1 MTSKKINES
10 LMKEISANKEE
21 QEMHTLFT
29 SSQLEIFLDYFPL
42 ISKNT
47 NLVEDEMETISSFFL
62 IHIDLFKT
70 GYMYIINLE

>member
-1 MTSKKINES
+1 MTWKKINEW
-10 LMKEISANKEE
+10 LIKEITANKEE

-47 NLVEDEMETISSFFL
+47 NLIEDKMETISSYFS
-62 IHIDLFKT
+62 
-70 GYMYIINLE
+70 YIKIYSKYDTCTL